1 MRDEPCV
8 RELAVHA
15 VYGEAIS
22 LPATALNA
30 VQMVR
35 IERKYHAGAG
45 LLQGILL
52 VAQGPCRT
60 NDFGAN
66 DDSSELVR
74 IIL

>member
-35 IERKYHAGAG
+35 IGTSEAIS
-45 LLQGILL
+45 LFN
-52 VAQGPCRT
+52 VT
-60 NDFGAN
+60 
-66 DDSSELVR
+66 SS
-74 IIL
+74 

>member
-45 LLQGILL
+45 LLQGL
-52 VAQGPCRT
+52 
-60 NDFGAN
+60 
-66 DDSSELVR
+66 
-74 IIL
+74 